1 MFEPAMKNDRAT
13 HVDFGFLR
21 GLIPSNPKVMPS
33 NIDMVFERRGYFL
46 FGEWKREGEDM
57 SYGQKIML
65 VNLAK
70 LPRTKV
76 LVITGHTDKQEVE
89 VSDVT
94 MITRDGLYKQL
105 GNSVQDLRNILDTWY
120 QKANE

>member
-1 MFEPAMKNDRAT
+1 MKNDRAT

-21 GLIPSNPKVMPS
+21 GFISSNPKVMPS

-46 FGEWKREGEDM
+46 FGEWKREGETM
-57 SYGQKIML
+57 SYGQKIVL

-76 LVITGHTDKQEVE
+76 LVITGHTDDKEV
-89 VSDVT
+89 VVT
-94 MITRDGLYKQL
+94 NISLITKDGLYKQV
-105 GNSVQDLRNILDTWY
+105 GSSADDLKLILDMWY
-120 QKANE
+120 QKVNKEGL

>member
-1 MFEPAMKNDRAT
+1 MKNDRAT

>member
-46 FGEWKREGEDM
+46 FGEWKRKGEDM